1 MQLPIVTSE
10 HLEKACREAERLK
23 APAEHVIYL
32 CAGTGCRASGALALA
47 EAMRAEIADKGLAGR
62 VALKLTGCH
71 GFCEKGPLIVHHP
84 SGVFYQRLKPKD
96 VREVLETTLEGGS
109 VVERLLYR
117 TPGTDEIVRLEKD
130 IPFYKHQKRLVF
142 DLNGRIDPF
151 DIDDY
156 LAHGGYRALARA
168 LAMEPEKVLEEVER
182 ANLRGRGGGGF
193 PAGRKWRSCRDAP
206 APEGIRYVI
215 CNADEGDPGAFM
227 DRSVIEGNPHRVIE
241 GMVIGAW
248 AIGGTDGYVYIRHEY
263 PLAVETLARAIED
276 ARRYG
281 FLGAD
286 ILGSG
291 LGFDIRINRGG
302 GAFVCGE
309 STALMASIE
318 GEVGEP
324 RAKHIHTVVQGLYN
338 RPTNLN
344 NVESW
349 ANVPLIVMNGS
360 KWFRSIGT
368 EGSSGTKI
376 FSLVGKVANTGL
388 VEVPMGL
395 TLRSLIYDIGGGILG
410 GKEFKAVQTG
420 GPSGGAIPA
429 KLLDLPVDFDSLTK
443 AGSMM
448 GSGGAIVM
456 DEATCMVDVARYFTK
471 FLEDE
476 SCGKC
481 VTCREGLRQMGWI
494 LDDVCAGRG
503 KAEHVELLRDLGEVV
518 AEASLCALGGTAANP
533 LVSTLNYFEEEYR
546 EHIEE
551 HVCRA
556 LVCKDLI
563 RYEIV
568 DEMCTACGICR
579 KECPTEAITG
589 AKKTLHVLDQDKC
602 IRCGVCFDAC
612 KYGSVRVVSGGYS
625 RTSEQTKF
633 KLRPV
638 LGEEKK

>member
-1 MQLPIVTSE
+1 MQVPIQTSKD
-10 HLEKACREAERLK
+10 LEKASKEAKKLK
-23 APAEHVIYL
+23 APPEHVIYL
-32 CAGTGCRASGALALA
+32 CAGTGCRASGAMELA
-47 EAMRAEIADKGLAGR
+47 EAMTGEIEGKKLAKK
-62 VALKLTGCH
+62 VLLKLTGCH

-84 SGVFYQRLKPKD
+84 SGVFYQHVKPKD
-96 VREVLETTLEGGS
+96 VTEVLETTLAGGD

-117 TPGTDEIVRLEKD
+117 TPATDEIVRLEAD

-156 LAHGGYRALARA
+156 LAHGGYRALAKA
-168 LAMEPEKVLEEVER
+168 LAMDPERVLEEVEK

-193 PAGRKWRSCRDAP
+193 PAGKKWRSCRNAP
-206 APEGIRYVI
+206 APEGIRYII

-241 GMVIGAW
+241 GMLIGAW

-263 PLAVETLARAIED
+263 PLAVETLIRAIEE

-281 FLGAD
+281 FLGSN

-291 LGFDIRINRGG
+291 LSFDIKINRGG

-349 ANVPLIVMNGS
+349 ANVPLIIEHGA
-360 KWFRSIGT
+360 KWFTGIGT
-368 EGSSGTKI
+368 KGSSGTKI

-395 TLRSLIYDIGGGILG
+395 TLKSLIYDIGGGILG

-494 LDDVCAGRG
+494 LDDICEGKGR
-503 KAEHVELLRDLGEVV
+503 KEQLEVLKDLGEVV
-518 AEASLCALGGTAANP
+518 QEASLCALGGTAANP
-533 LVSTLNYFEEEYR
+533 LMSTIKYFEQEYA
-546 EHIEE
+546 EHIGE
-551 HVCRA
+551 HVCRS
-556 LVCKDLI
+556 LVCKELI

-568 DEMCTACGICR
+568 DDVCTACGICR
-579 KECPTEAITG
+579 KECPTDAIAG
-589 AKKTLHVLDQDKC
+589 EKKKIHVLDQEKC
-602 IRCGVCFDAC
+602 IRCGVCYDAC
-612 KYGSVRVVSGGYS
+612 KYGSVKVVSGAYA
-625 RTSEQTKF
+625 RTCEQTKF
-633 KLRPV
+633 KLKPV
-638 LGEEKK
+638 KDQK

>member
-1 MQLPIVTSE
+1 MQLPIRTHDQLLDAASE
-10 HLEKACREAERLK
+10 ARKRK
-23 APAEHVIYL
+23 APPEHVIYL
-32 CAGTGCRASGALALA
+32 CAGTGCRASGAMDLAG
-47 EAMRAEIADKGLAGR
+47 AMKAEIEAKGLGNR
-62 VALKLTGCH
+62 VLVKLTGCH
-71 GFCEKGPLIVHHP
+71 GFCEKGPLVVHHP
-84 SGVFYQRLKPKD
+84 SGVFYQTLKPGDVKD
-96 VREVLETTLEGGS
+96 ILETTIDRGD

-117 TPGTDEIVRLEKD
+117 RPGTGEIVRLEKD
-130 IPFYKHQKRLVF
+130 IPFYANQKRIVF

-156 LAHGGYRALARA
+156 LAHGGYVALAKA
-168 LAMEPEKVLEEVER
+168 LATEPGKLLEEVKK

-193 PAGRKWRSCRDAP
+193 PAGRKWEECRSAP

-248 AIGGTDGYVYIRHEY
+248 TIGATDGYVYIRHEY
-263 PLAVETLARAIED
+263 PLAVETLAKAIEE

-281 FLGAD
+281 LLGSD
-286 ILGSG
+286 ILGSS
-291 LGFDIRINRGG
+291 LSFDIRINRGG

-324 RAKHIHTVVQGLYN
+324 RAKHIHTAVQGLYN

-344 NVESW
+344 NVETW
-349 ANVPLIVMNGS
+349 ANVPLIVERGAG
-360 KWFRSIGT
+360 WFTSIGT
-368 EGSSGTKI
+368 KGSSGTKI

-388 VEVPMGL
+388 VEVPMGIS
-395 TLRSLIYDIGGGILG
+395 LRSLIYDVGGGILG

-420 GPSGGAIPA
+420 GPSGGALPSS
-429 KLLDLPVDFDSLTK
+429 LLDLPVDFDSLTR

-494 LDDVCAGRG
+494 LDDVCAGKGTRG
-503 KAEHVELLRDLGEVV
+503 QLELLGDLGEVV
-518 AEASLCALGGTAANP
+518 KEASLCALGGTAANP
-533 LVSTLNYFEEEYR
+533 LLSTIKYFGEEYE
-546 EHIEE
+546 EHIGEK
-551 HVCRA
+551 VCRA
-556 LVCKDLI
+556 LVCKELI
-563 RYEIV
+563 RYEILE
-568 DEMCTACGICR
+568 DRCTACGICR
-579 KECPTEAITG
+579 KDCPTQAIAG
-589 AKKTLHVLDQDKC
+589 AKKTVHVLDQAKC
-602 IRCGVCFDAC
+602 IKCGVCYDSC
-612 KYGSVRVVSGGYS
+612 KYGSVSVASGSYRRV
-625 RTSEQTKF
+625 SEQIKF

-638 LGEEKK
+638 KASA

>member
-1 MQLPIVTSE
+1 MQLPIRTTGD
-10 HLEKACREAERLK
+10 LARAIGEAK
-23 APAEHVIYL
+23 KDHAPLEHVVYL
-32 CAGTGCRASGALALA
+32 CAGTGCRASGAMALA
-47 EAMRAEIADKGLAGR
+47 DAMREEIRAKGLEGR
-62 VALKLTGCH
+62 LKLVLTGCH
-71 GFCEKGPLIVHHP
+71 GFCEKGPLLVHHP
-84 SGVFYQRLKPKD
+84 SGTFYQSLRPAD
-96 VREVLETTLEGGS
+96 VAEVLETTIEGGS

-117 TPGTDEIVRLEKD
+117 APRGGEVVRLEKD
-130 IPFYKHQKRLVF
+130 IPFYRNQRRLVF

-151 DIDDY
+151 DMGDY
-156 LAHGGYRALARA
+156 LAHGGYEALAKA
-168 LAMEPEKVLEEVER
+168 LSMEPLAVLEQVKK

-193 PAGRKWRSCRDAP
+193 PAGRKWEQCRNAP

-241 GMVIGAW
+241 GMIIGAW

-263 PLAVETLARAIED
+263 PLAVETLRKAIED
-276 ARRYG
+276 ARRHG
-281 FLGAD
+281 FLGKD

-291 LGFDIRINRGG
+291 LSFDIKINRGG

-309 STALMASIE
+309 STALMASLE

-324 RAKHIHTVVQGLYN
+324 RAKHIHTVVQGLYE

-344 NVESW
+344 NVETW
-349 ANVPLIVMNGS
+349 ANVPLIVKNGPD
-360 KWFRSIGT
+360 WFCGIGT
-368 EGSSGTKI
+368 KGSPGTKI

-395 TLRSLIYDIGGGILG
+395 SLRSLIFDVGGGILG

-429 KLLDLPVDFDSLTK
+429 KLLDLPVDFDSLTG

-456 DEATCMVDVARYFTK
+456 DEATCMVDVARYFLS
-471 FLEDE
+471 FLADE

-481 VTCREGLRQMGWI
+481 TTCREGTRRMHEVVTRI
-494 LDDVCAGRG
+494 CKGRG
-503 KAEHVELLRDLGEVV
+503 RPSDLDLLRDV
-518 AEASLCALGGTAANP
+518 ADTVTDASLCALGGTAANP
-533 LVSTLNYFEEEYR
+533 LLSTLNYFAEEYE
-546 EHIEE
+546 EHIRD

-568 DEMCTACGICR
+568 AEACTACGICR
-579 KECPTEAITG
+579 KQCPTGAISG
-589 AKKTLHVLDQDKC
+589 QKKTVHVLDQDKC
-602 IRCGVCFDAC
+602 IKCGVCFDVC
-612 KYGSVRVVSGGYS
+612 DYGSVRVVSGSHERYCAK
-625 RTSEQTKF
+625 TKD
-633 KLRPV
+633 KLKPV
-638 LGEEKK
+638 MAAK

>member
-1 MQLPIVTSE
+1 MQVPIRTREELEAARKEASE
-10 HLEKACREAERLK
+10 LK
-23 APAEHVIYL
+23 APPEHTIYL
-32 CAGTGCRASGALALA
+32 CAGTGCRASGAMALA
-47 EAMRAEIADKGLAGR
+47 EAMKAEIDEKGLAGS

-71 GFCEKGPLIVHHP
+71 GFCEKGPLIVHAP
-84 SGVFYQRLKPKD
+84 SGMFYQNLKPKD
-96 VREVLETTLEGGS
+96 VEEVLETTLMKGD

-117 TPGTDEIVRLEKD
+117 RPATEEVVKLEKD
-130 IPFYKHQKRLVF
+130 IPFYSHQRRLVF

-156 LAHGGYRALARA
+156 LAAGGYQALAKA
-168 LAMEPEKVLEEVER
+168 LTMEPETVIEMVKESG
-182 ANLRGRGGGGF
+182 LRGRGGGGF
-193 PAGRKWRSCRDAP
+193 PAGRKWQTCRDAP

-263 PLAVETLARAIED
+263 PLAVETLVKAIEE

-281 FLGAD
+281 FLGDD

-291 LGFDIRINRGG
+291 LSFDVKINRGG

-338 RPTNLN
+338 RPSNLN
-344 NVESW
+344 NVETW
-349 ANVPLIVMNGS
+349 ANVPLIVQNGAE
-360 KWFRSIGT
+360 WFRDIGT
-368 EGSSGTKI
+368 EGSTGTKI

-395 TLRSLIYDIGGGILG
+395 SLRSLIYDIGGGILG

-429 KLLDLPVDFDSLTK
+429 ELLDLPVDFDSLTE

-494 LDDVCAGRG
+494 LDDICEG
-503 KAEHVELLRDLGEVV
+503 KGTREQLQLLQDLAEVV
-518 AEASLCALGGTAANP
+518 TEASLCALGGTAANP
-533 LVSTLNYFEEEYR
+533 LMSTIKYFGEEYE
-546 EHIEE
+546 EHIDE

-563 RYEIV
+563 RYDIV
-568 DEMCTACGICR
+568 DEKCTACGICR
-579 KECPTEAITG
+579 KQCPTDAISG
-589 AKKTLHVLDQDKC
+589 KKKTVHVLDQEKC
-602 IRCGVCFDAC
+602 IQCGVCYDSCDYGAVKVSSG
-612 KYGSVRVVSGGYS
+612 KYERV
-625 RTSEQTKF
+625 TDHTKF
-633 KLRPV
+633 KLKPV
-638 LGEEKK
+638 MQGK

>member
-1 MQLPIVTSE
+1 MQLPIRTKDD
-10 HLEKACREAERLK
+10 LAKAAAAAEKTK
-23 APAEHVIYL
+23 APPEHVIYL
-32 CAGTGCRASGALALA
+32 CAGTGCRASGAMALA
-47 EAMRAEIADKGLAGR
+47 EAMREEMKEKKLEDR
-62 VALKLTGCH
+62 VKLVLTGCH
-71 GFCEKGPLIVHHP
+71 GFCEKGPLVVHHP
-84 SGVFYQRLKPKD
+84 SGIFYQTLKPKD
-96 VREVLETTLEGGS
+96 VKEVLETTIESGE
-109 VVERLLYR
+109 VIERLLYR
-117 TPGTDEIVRLEKD
+117 TPATDEMVKLEAE

-151 DIDDY
+151 DIEDY
-156 LAHGGYRALARA
+156 LANGGYQALAKA
-168 LAMEPEKVLEEVER
+168 LSTDPEDILSEIEK

-193 PAGRKWRSCRDAP
+193 PAGRKWRECRNAP
-206 APEGIRYVI
+206 APDGIRYVI

-241 GMVIGAW
+241 GMLIGAW
-248 AIGGTDGYVYIRHEY
+248 TIGGPDGYGYIRHEY
-263 PLAVETLARAIED
+263 PLAVQTLTRAIED
-276 ARRYG
+276 ARAWG
-281 FLGAD
+281 FLGSD

-291 LGFDIRINRGG
+291 LNFDIKINRGG

-324 RAKHIHTVVQGLYN
+324 RAKHIHTVVQGLYD

-344 NVESW
+344 NVETW
-349 ANVPLIVMNGS
+349 ANVPLIVDRGS
-360 KWFRSIGT
+360 DWFKGIGT

-395 TLRSLIYDIGGGILG
+395 TLRSLIYDVGGGILG

-420 GPSGGAIPA
+420 GPSGGALPA
-429 KLLDLPVDFDSLTK
+429 EKLDLPVDFDSLTK

-494 LDDVCAGRG
+494 LDDICEGRG
-503 KAEHVELLRDLGEVV
+503 KKEHLETLKDLGEVV
-518 AEASLCALGGTAANP
+518 QEASLCALGGTAANP
-533 LVSTLNYFEEEYR
+533 LMSTINFFPEEYE

-551 HVCRA
+551 GVCRA
-556 LVCKDLI
+556 LVCKELI
-563 RYEIV
+563 RYEII
-568 DEMCTACGICR
+568 EEKCTACGICR
-579 KECPTEAITG
+579 KQCPTDAISG
-589 AKKTLHVLDQDKC
+589 AKKTVHVLDQEKC
-602 IRCGVCFDAC
+602 IRCGVCYDAC
-612 KYGSVRVVSGGYS
+612 DYGSVRVVSGKYE
-625 RTSEQTKF
+625 RVCEQTKD
-633 KLRPV
+633 KLKPV
-638 LGEEKK
+638 KAGK